1 MLFTKYR
8 ISNVNKKSF
17 GLFSTLSFF
26 TIFVAMRIDSYI
38 EKLLFEY
45 NCVVVPG
52 FGAFLAHS
60 KSAEIDLS
68 TKTLVP
74 PAKSIS
80 FNAQLS
86 KNDGLLVS
94 HIAKEKKLG
103 YEEMLQEVEEV
114 SNTWN
119 KRLSLGESIE
129 LYGIGK
135 LFHNKDQKIQFQPE
149 NKVNFLTS
157 SFGLTS
163 FAATPIQR
171 EVLKEEVQELEEK
184 IPFIITPEVRE
195 TTSFRPWLKYAA
207 VILLAVSLGVTGY
220 RTYGDLQQKQVAAQQ
235 DAQQEVSRLIQEATF
250 FESAPLELP
259 AVAIEVTKRHL
270 GKHHVIAGAFR
281 EEPNAEKRVEQLK
294 EKGFNAFYLGVNK
307 YGLHQVAYDSFDDP
321 KEALAFLRKV
331 KATESKDAWLL
342 SEK

>member
-1 MLFTKYR
+1 ML
-8 ISNVNKKSF
+8 
-17 GLFSTLSFF
+17 LFCTLAFF
-26 TIFVAMRIDSYI
+26 AIFVAMRIDSYI

-52 FGAFLAHS
+52 FGAFLAHG
-60 KSAEIDLS
+60 KSAEIDTTS
-68 TKTLVP
+68 KTLIP
-74 PAKSIS
+74 PSKVIS

-103 YEEMLQEVEEV
+103 YEELLQEVEDV
-114 SNTWN
+114 ANDWTQ
-119 KRLSLGESIE
+119 RLNNGETLE

-135 LFHNKDQKIQFQPE
+135 LWQKDQRIQFQPE
-149 NKVNFLTS
+149 NRINYLTS
-157 SFGLTS
+157 SFGLAS
-163 FAATPIQR
+163 FAVTPVQR
-171 EVLKEEVQELEEK
+171 EVLKKEVQELEEK
-184 IPFIITPEVRE
+184 IPFIITPETRE

-207 VILLAVSLGVTGY
+207 MILLAVSLGITSY
-220 RTYGDLQQKQVAAQQ
+220 RTYDDIQVKEVAAQQ
-235 DAQQEVSRLIQEATF
+235 EAQKEVSRLIQEATF

-259 AVAIEVTKRHL
+259 AISIDVTKKHL

-281 EEPNAEKRVEQLK
+281 EEKNAEKRVAQLK
-294 EKGFNAFYLGVNK
+294 KKGFNAFYLGVNK
-307 YGLHQVAYDSFDDP
+307 YGLHQVAYDSFEDP

-331 KATESKDAWLL
+331 KATDSRDAWLL